1 MPQLYRVKTAGPLLD
16 KGKRA
21 LTFLFSSQA
30 PKPGYYGLGATA
42 RAMNAARNTSLGETV
57 KSLPLTKGYEP
68 FRAHLDERLMPA
80 LGHVGAEAAKGGW
93 ATTKAV
99 GHHFADALR
108 EMQFGNPVNFYRDV
122 VARKGRTGGWGS
134 AVWDRAKNSWVPR
147 DAQGNVD
154 KWGLGLNAAFML
166 GPAVK
171 DLAFN
176 ADPRHRGADI
186 GALIGGL
193 ATMPFSQLGPLAYPL
208 LSLAPR
214 AGAYIGSK
222 FDKEE
227 PSPIPLRYDADMV
240 IRAIAKRNLR
250 LGYDNAK
257 TEAAQLGSGAT
268 GDSLD
273 YDMFRRYE

>member
-1 MPQLYRVKTAGPLLD
+1 MSQLYRVKTAGPLLD
-16 KGKRA
+16 KGKQA

-30 PKPGYYGLGATA
+30 PKPNAYGLGATA
-42 RAMNAARNTSLGETV
+42 RAINAARNTSLGETV

-93 ATTKAV
+93 ATTKTF
-99 GHHFADALR
+99 GHSLADLVR
-108 EMQFGNPVNFYRDV
+108 ESQFGNPVDFYRDV
-122 VARKGRTGGWGS
+122 AARKARTGGWGS
-134 AVWDRAKNSWVPR
+134 AVWDRAKNVWVPR
-147 DAQGNVD
+147 DAQGRVD
-154 KWGLGLNAAFML
+154 KVSLGLNAAFML
-166 GPAVK
+166 GPALK

-176 ADPRHRGADI
+176 SDPRHRGADI

-193 ATMPFSQLGPLAYPL
+193 ATMPFSQLGPLAYPV
-208 LSLAPR
+208 LSLAPQ
-214 AGAYIGSK
+214 AGAYIGAK

-227 PSPIPLRYDADMV
+227 PSPIPPQYDADMV
-240 IRAIAKRNLR
+240 LRGIVKRNLR
-250 LGYDNAK
+250 TGYDNAM
-257 TEAAQLGSGAT
+257 TEAAQLGSGVT